1 MPLRMTGM
9 TSGLDTDSIV
19 SALMEAQTT
28 KKTKVENKKTKLEW
42 TQNIW
47 TGLNKKL
54 YSFYTDSAGKM
65 RFQSSYQT
73 KKAASSDASI
83 LTATAQSSASSGSYT
98 VKVNQLAAAQYV
110 TSAKISAKSTDSSGK
125 VTESKVTS
133 DTKLSA
139 LGFDTEGTT
148 TIEITAGENTV
159 NLNVDETTT
168 VRDFVNALKDAGLN
182 ASFDEKQGRFFI
194 SAKESGADGKF
205 TITSKTMTAEQVAA
219 QNKLMDSVD
228 YSNLSSDDQDTVKK
242 ILSDLKNAQD
252 TSAEADAEKS
262 LQEISDRTAKEKAT
276 GYYKNQLT
284 DEMLAEYTYA
294 EDVTDENGDVVHKA
308 GDIDYSK
315 VRDKLEAE
323 GLDDD
328 IYTESDRLIVLKQ
341 KIIEPAVTEQ
351 LASDDYTAKISGAV
365 ENGLDDAGIEKQSDR
380 YSTINLAVNGYAQA
394 MQDGTEQSKESAL
407 KLLGMDDIDGSA
419 VQESADGNGMVV
431 IAAAD
436 SIVQV
441 NGATL
446 TSSNT
451 TLDVNGLSLNLVSAS
466 DKEVKIT
473 VSNDTTAVYDAIKDF
488 VEQYNSAL
496 SEMNKYYYAE
506 SARGYDPLTDDQ
518 KEAMSD
524 EEVEKWETKIK
535 DSLLRRDST
544 LSGILE
550 TFRTSLTGI
559 TVKASDGKT
568 YSLANLGITTGKDY
582 KEYGLLHIKGD
593 EDDADYADSENT
605 LQSMINS
612 DPDIVMEVMSGIV
625 SNLYNNI
632 NKKISTTTTMKSA
645 LSFYNDKEMTKQM
658 TQYKKDIKEWETK
671 LSDMEDRYYKQFSA
685 METALSKLQSQQN
698 SLSSYLGSN

>member
-110 TSAKISAKSTDSSGK
+110 TSAKVSAKSTDASGK

-139 LGFDTEGTT
+139 LGFDTEGDT
-148 TIEITAGENTV
+148 TIEITAGEKTI

-205 TITSKTMTAEQVAA
+205 TITSKTMTGEQVAA

-228 YSNLSSDDQDTVKK
+228 YSNLSSGDQDTVKK

-252 TSAEADAEKS
+252 TSAVADAEKS
-262 LQEISDRTAKEKAT
+262 LQDISDRTAKEKAT
-276 GYYKNQLT
+276 EYYNNKLT
-284 DEMLAEYTYA
+284 DDMLSKYKYE
-294 EDVTDENGDVVHKA
+294 TDGTDGTGDAHKA

-315 VRDKLEAE
+315 VKQVLQNA
-323 GLDDD
+323 GLDKGV
-328 IYTESDRLIVLKQ
+328 YTDSDRLIVLKQ
-341 KIIEPAVTEQ
+341 KIIEPAVTVE
-351 LASDDYTAKISGAV
+351 LASKEYTDKIDNAVTSGL
-365 ENGLDDAGIEKQSDR
+365 EDAGIEKQSER
-380 YSTINLAVNGYAQA
+380 YSTISLAVNGYAQA
-394 MQDGTEQSKESAL
+394 MKDGTEQSKESAL

-419 VQESADGNGMVV
+419 VKESADGTGMVV
-431 IAAAD
+431 IEAAD

-466 DKEVKIT
+466 DREVKVT
-473 VSNDTTAVYDAIKDF
+473 VSNDSTAVYDAIKDF

-496 SEMNKYYYAE
+496 SEMNKYYYAD

-593 EDDADYADSENT
+593 EDDTDYADSENT

-612 DPDIVMEVMSGIV
+612 DPDIVMEVMSGIA

-658 TQYKKDIKEWETK
+658 TQYKKDIKSWETK

-698 SLSSYLGSN
+698 SLASYLGSN

>member
-110 TSAKISAKSTDSSGK
+110 TSAKVSAKSTDASGK

-139 LGFDTEGTT
+139 LGFDTEGDT
-148 TIEITAGENTV
+148 TIEITAGEKTI

-205 TITSKTMTAEQVAA
+205 TITSKTMTGEQVAA

-228 YSNLSSDDQDTVKK
+228 YSNLSSGDQDTVKK

-252 TSAEADAEKS
+252 TSAAADAEKS
-262 LQEISDRTAKEKAT
+262 LQDISDRTAKEKAT
-276 GYYKNQLT
+276 EYYNNKLT
-284 DEMLAEYTYA
+284 DDILSQYKYE
-294 EDVTDENGDVVHKA
+294 TDGTDGTGDAHKA

-315 VRDKLEAE
+315 VKQALQNAD
-323 GLDDD
+323 LDNNV
-328 IYTESDRLIVLKQ
+328 YTDSDRLIVLKQ
-341 KIIEPAVTEQ
+341 KIIEPAVTEK
-351 LASDDYTAKISGAV
+351 LASEEYTGKIDNAVTSGL
-365 ENGLDDAGIEKQSDR
+365 EDAGIEKQSER
-380 YSTINLAVNGYAQA
+380 YSTIRLAVNGYAQA
-394 MQDGTEQSKESAL
+394 MKDGTEQSKESAL

-419 VQESADGNGMVV
+419 VKESADGTGMVV
-431 IAAAD
+431 IEAAD

-466 DKEVKIT
+466 DREVKVT
-473 VSNDTTAVYDAIKDF
+473 VSNDSTAVYDAIKDF

-496 SEMNKYYYAE
+496 SEMNKYYYAD

-568 YSLANLGITTGKDY
+568 YSLANLGITTSKDY

-593 EDDADYADSENT
+593 EDDTDYADSENT

-625 SNLYNNI
+625 SNLYDSI

-658 TQYKKDIKEWETK
+658 TQYKKDIKSWETK

-698 SLSSYLGSN
+698 SLASYLGSN

>member
-110 TSAKISAKSTDSSGK
+110 TSAKVSAKSTDASGK

-139 LGFDTEGTT
+139 LGFDTEGDT
-148 TIEITAGENTV
+148 TIEITAGEKTI

-205 TITSKTMTAEQVAA
+205 TITSKTMTGEQVAA

-228 YSNLSSDDQDTVKK
+228 YSNLSSGDQDTVKK

-252 TSAEADAEKS
+252 TSAAADAEKS
-262 LQEISDRTAKEKAT
+262 LQGISDRTAKEKAT
-276 GYYKNQLT
+276 EYYKNKLT
-284 DEMLAEYTYA
+284 DDMLSQYKYE
-294 EDVTDENGDVVHKA
+294 TDGTDGNGDAHKA

-315 VRDKLEAE
+315 VKQALQEA
-323 GLDDD
+323 GLDNNV
-328 IYTESDRLIVLKQ
+328 YTESDRLIVLKQ
-341 KIIEPAVTEQ
+341 KIIEPAVTEK
-351 LASDDYTAKISGAV
+351 LASEEYTGKIDNAVTSGL
-365 ENGLDDAGIEKQSDR
+365 GDAGIEKQSER
-380 YSTINLAVNGYAQA
+380 YATISLAVNGYAQA
-394 MQDGTEQSKESAL
+394 MKDGTEQSKESAL

-419 VQESADGNGMVV
+419 VKESADGTGMVV
-431 IAAAD
+431 IEAAD

-466 DKEVKIT
+466 DREVKVT
-473 VSNDTTAVYDAIKDF
+473 VSNDSTAVYDAIKDF

-496 SEMNKYYYAE
+496 SEMNKYYYAD

-582 KEYGLLHIKGD
+582 KEYGMLHIKGD
-593 EDDADYADSENT
+593 EDDTDYADSENT

-612 DPDIVMEVMSGIV
+612 DPDIVMEVMSGIA

-658 TQYKKDIKEWETK
+658 TQYKKDIKSWETK

-698 SLSSYLGSN
+698 SLASYLGSN

>member
-110 TSAKISAKSTDSSGK
+110 TSAKVSAKSTDASGK

-139 LGFDTEGTT
+139 LGFDTEGDT
-148 TIEITAGENTV
+148 TIEITAGEKTI

-205 TITSKTMTAEQVAA
+205 TITSKTMTGEQVAA

-228 YSNLSSDDQDTVKK
+228 YSNLSSGDQDTVKK

-252 TSAEADAEKS
+252 TSAAVDAEKS
-262 LQEISDRTAKEKAT
+262 LQDISDRTAKEKAT
-276 GYYKNQLT
+276 EYYNNKLT
-284 DEMLAEYTYA
+284 DDMLSQYKYE
-294 EDVTDENGDVVHKA
+294 TDGTDGTGDAHKA

-315 VRDKLEAE
+315 VKQALQKA
-323 GLDDD
+323 GLDKDV
-328 IYTESDRLIVLKQ
+328 YTDSDRLIVLKQ
-341 KIIEPAVTEQ
+341 KIIEPAVTEK
-351 LASDDYTAKISGAV
+351 LAEYTGKIDNAVTSGL
-365 ENGLDDAGIEKQSDR
+365 EDAGIEKQSER
-380 YSTINLAVNGYAQA
+380 YSTISLAVNGYAQA
-394 MQDGTEQSKESAL
+394 MKDGTEQSKESAL
-407 KLLGMDDIDGSA
+407 KFLGMDDIDGSA
-419 VQESADGNGMVV
+419 VKESADGTGMVV
-431 IAAAD
+431 IEAAD

-466 DKEVKIT
+466 DREVKVT
-473 VSNDTTAVYDAIKDF
+473 VSNDSTAVYDAIKDF

-496 SEMNKYYYAE
+496 SEMNKYYYAD

-568 YSLANLGITTGKDY
+568 YSLANLGITTSKDY

-593 EDDADYADSENT
+593 EDDTDYADSENT

-625 SNLYNNI
+625 SNLYDSI

-658 TQYKKDIKEWETK
+658 TQYKKDIKSWETK

-698 SLSSYLGSN
+698 SLASYLGSN

>member
-110 TSAKISAKSTDSSGK
+110 TSAKVSAKSTDASGK

-139 LGFDTEGTT
+139 LGFDTEGDT
-148 TIEITAGENTV
+148 TIEITAGEKTI

-205 TITSKTMTAEQVAA
+205 TITSKTMTGEQVAA

-228 YSNLSSDDQDTVKK
+228 YSNLSSGDQDTVKK

-252 TSAEADAEKS
+252 TSAAADAEKS
-262 LQEISDRTAKEKAT
+262 LQGISDRTAKEKAT
-276 GYYKNQLT
+276 EYYKNKLT
-284 DEMLAEYTYA
+284 DDMLSQYKYE
-294 EDVTDENGDVVHKA
+294 TDGTDGNGDAHKA

-315 VRDKLEAE
+315 VKQALQEA
-323 GLDDD
+323 GLDNNVD
-328 IYTESDRLIVLKQ
+328 TESDRLIVLKQ
-341 KIIEPAVTEQ
+341 KIIEPAVTEK
-351 LASDDYTAKISGAV
+351 LASEEYTGKIDNAVTSGL
-365 ENGLDDAGIEKQSDR
+365 GDAGIEKQSER
-380 YSTINLAVNGYAQA
+380 YATISLAVNGYAQA
-394 MQDGTEQSKESAL
+394 MKDGTEQSKESAL

-419 VQESADGNGMVV
+419 VKESADGTGMVV
-431 IAAAD
+431 IEAAD

-466 DKEVKIT
+466 DREVKVT
-473 VSNDTTAVYDAIKDF
+473 VSNDSTAVYDAIKDF

-496 SEMNKYYYAE
+496 SEMNKYYYAD

-593 EDDADYADSENT
+593 EDDTDYADSENT

-612 DPDIVMEVMSGIV
+612 DPDIVMEVMSGIA

-658 TQYKKDIKEWETK
+658 TQYKKDIKSWETK

-698 SLSSYLGSN
+698 SLASYLGSN

>member
-110 TSAKISAKSTDSSGK
+110 TSAKVSAKSTDASGK

-139 LGFDTEGTT
+139 LGFDTEGDT
-148 TIEITAGENTV
+148 TIEITAGEKTI

-205 TITSKTMTAEQVAA
+205 TITSKTMTGEQVAA

-228 YSNLSSDDQDTVKK
+228 YSNLSSGDQDTVKK

-252 TSAEADAEKS
+252 TSAAADAEKS
-262 LQEISDRTAKEKAT
+262 LQDISDRTAKEKAT
-276 GYYKNQLT
+276 EYYNNKLT
-284 DEMLAEYTYA
+284 DDILSQYKYE
-294 EDVTDENGDVVHKA
+294 TDGTDGTGDAHKA

-315 VRDKLEAE
+315 VKQALQNAD
-323 GLDDD
+323 LDNNV
-328 IYTESDRLIVLKQ
+328 YTDSDRLIVLKQ
-341 KIIEPAVTEQ
+341 KIIEPAVTEK
-351 LASDDYTAKISGAV
+351 LASEEYTGKIDNAVTSGL
-365 ENGLDDAGIEKQSDR
+365 EDAGIEKQSER
-380 YSTINLAVNGYAQA
+380 YSTIRLAVNGYAQA
-394 MQDGTEQSKESAL
+394 MKDGTEQSKESAL

-419 VQESADGNGMVV
+419 VKESADGTGMVV
-431 IAAAD
+431 IEAAD

-466 DKEVKIT
+466 DREVKVT
-473 VSNDTTAVYDAIKDF
+473 VSNDSTAVYDAIKDF

-496 SEMNKYYYAE
+496 SEMNKYYYAD

-582 KEYGLLHIKGD
+582 KKYGLLHIKGD
-593 EDDADYADSENT
+593 EDDTDYADSENT

-625 SNLYNNI
+625 SNLYDSI

-658 TQYKKDIKEWETK
+658 TQYKKDIKSWETK

-698 SLSSYLGSN
+698 SLASYLGSN

>member
-110 TSAKISAKSTDSSGK
+110 TSAKVSAKSTDASGK

-139 LGFDTEGTT
+139 LGFDTEGDT
-148 TIEITAGENTV
+148 TIEITAGEKTI

-205 TITSKTMTAEQVAA
+205 TITSKTMTGEQVAA

-228 YSNLSSDDQDTVKK
+228 YSNLSSGDQDTVKK

-252 TSAEADAEKS
+252 TSAAADAEKS
-262 LQEISDRTAKEKAT
+262 LQDISDRTAKEKAT
-276 GYYKNQLT
+276 EYYNNKLT
-284 DEMLAEYTYA
+284 DDMLSQYKYE
-294 EDVTDENGDVVHKA
+294 TDGTDGTGDAHKA

-315 VRDKLEAE
+315 VKQALQKA
-323 GLDDD
+323 GLDKDV
-328 IYTESDRLIVLKQ
+328 YTDSDRLIVLKQ
-341 KIIEPAVTEQ
+341 KIIEPAVTEK
-351 LASDDYTAKISGAV
+351 LAEYTGKIDNAVTSGL
-365 ENGLDDAGIEKQSDR
+365 EDAGIEKQSER
-380 YSTINLAVNGYAQA
+380 YSTISLAVNGYAQA
-394 MQDGTEQSKESAL
+394 MKDGTEQSKESAL
-407 KLLGMDDIDGSA
+407 KFLGMDDIDGSA
-419 VQESADGNGMVV
+419 VKESADGTGMVV
-431 IAAAD
+431 IEAAD

-466 DKEVKIT
+466 DREVKVT
-473 VSNDTTAVYDAIKDF
+473 VSNDSTAVYDAIKDF

-496 SEMNKYYYAE
+496 SEMNKYYYAD

-593 EDDADYADSENT
+593 EDDTDYADSENT

-625 SNLYNNI
+625 SNLYDSI

-658 TQYKKDIKEWETK
+658 TQYKKDIKSWETK

-698 SLSSYLGSN
+698 SLASYLGSN

>member
-110 TSAKISAKSTDSSGK
+110 TSAKVSAKSTDASGK

-139 LGFDTEGTT
+139 LGFDTEGDT
-148 TIEITAGENTV
+148 TIEITAGEKTI

-205 TITSKTMTAEQVAA
+205 TITSKTMTGEQVAA

-228 YSNLSSDDQDTVKK
+228 YSNLSSGDQDTVKK

-252 TSAEADAEKS
+252 TSAAADAEKS
-262 LQEISDRTAKEKAT
+262 LQDISDRTAKEKAT
-276 GYYKNQLT
+276 EYYKNKLT
-284 DEMLAEYTYA
+284 DDMLSKYKYE
-294 EDVTDENGDVVHKA
+294 TDGTDGNGDAHKA

-315 VRDKLEAE
+315 VKQALQEA
-323 GLDDD
+323 GLDNNV
-328 IYTESDRLIVLKQ
+328 YTESDRLIVLKQ
-341 KIIEPAVTEQ
+341 KIIEPAVTEK
-351 LASDDYTAKISGAV
+351 LASEEYTGKIDNAVTSGL
-365 ENGLDDAGIEKQSDR
+365 GDAGIEKQSER
-380 YSTINLAVNGYAQA
+380 YATISLAVNGYAQA
-394 MQDGTEQSKESAL
+394 MKDGTEQSKESAL

-419 VQESADGNGMVV
+419 VKESADGTGMVV
-431 IAAAD
+431 IEAAD

-466 DKEVKIT
+466 DREVKVT
-473 VSNDTTAVYDAIKDF
+473 VSNDSTAVYDAIKDF

-496 SEMNKYYYAE
+496 SEMNKYYYAD

-593 EDDADYADSENT
+593 EDDTDYADSENT

-612 DPDIVMEVMSGIV
+612 DPDIVMEVMSGIA

-658 TQYKKDIKEWETK
+658 TQYKKDIKSWETK

-698 SLSSYLGSN
+698 SLASYLGSN

>member
-110 TSAKISAKSTDSSGK
+110 TSAKVSAKSTDASGK

-139 LGFDTEGTT
+139 LGFDTEGDT
-148 TIEITAGENTV
+148 TIEITAGEKTI

-182 ASFDEKQGRFFI
+182 ASCDEKQGRVFI

-205 TITSKTMTAEQVAA
+205 TITSKTMTGEQVAA

-228 YSNLSSDDQDTVKK
+228 YSNLSSGDQDTVKK

-252 TSAEADAEKS
+252 TSAAADAEKS
-262 LQEISDRTAKEKAT
+262 LQDISDRTAKEKAT
-276 GYYKNQLT
+276 EYYKNKLT
-284 DEMLAEYTYA
+284 DDMLSKYKYE
-294 EDVTDENGDVVHKA
+294 TDGTDGNGDAHKA

-315 VRDKLEAE
+315 VKQALQEA
-323 GLDDD
+323 GLDNNV
-328 IYTESDRLIVLKQ
+328 YTESDRLIVLKQ
-341 KIIEPAVTEQ
+341 KIIEPAVTEK
-351 LASDDYTAKISGAV
+351 LASEEYTGKIDNAVTSGL
-365 ENGLDDAGIEKQSDR
+365 GDAGIEKQSER
-380 YSTINLAVNGYAQA
+380 YATISLAVNGYAQA
-394 MQDGTEQSKESAL
+394 MKDGTEQSKESAL

-419 VQESADGNGMVV
+419 VKESADGTGMVV
-431 IAAAD
+431 IEAAD

-466 DKEVKIT
+466 DREVKVT
-473 VSNDTTAVYDAIKDF
+473 VSNDSTAVYDAIKDF

-496 SEMNKYYYAE
+496 SEMNKYYYAD

-593 EDDADYADSENT
+593 EDDTDYADSENT

-612 DPDIVMEVMSGIV
+612 DPDIVMEVMSGIA

-658 TQYKKDIKEWETK
+658 TQYKKDIKSWETK

-698 SLSSYLGSN
+698 SLASYLGSN

>member
-110 TSAKISAKSTDSSGK
+110 TSAKVSAKSTDASGK

-139 LGFDTEGTT
+139 LGFDTEGDT
-148 TIEITAGENTV
+148 TIEITAGEKTI

-205 TITSKTMTAEQVAA
+205 TITSKTMTGEQVAA

-228 YSNLSSDDQDTVKK
+228 YSNLSSGDQDTVKK

-252 TSAEADAEKS
+252 TSAAADAEKS
-262 LQEISDRTAKEKAT
+262 LQGISDRTAKEKAT
-276 GYYKNQLT
+276 EYYKNKLT
-284 DEMLAEYTYA
+284 DDMLSQYKYE
-294 EDVTDENGDVVHKA
+294 TDGTDGNGDAHKA

-315 VRDKLEAE
+315 VKQALQKA
-323 GLDDD
+323 GLDKDV
-328 IYTESDRLIVLKQ
+328 YTDSDRLIVLKQ
-341 KIIEPAVTEQ
+341 KIIEPAVTEK
-351 LASDDYTAKISGAV
+351 LAEYTGKIDNAVTSGL
-365 ENGLDDAGIEKQSDR
+365 EDAGIEKQSER
-380 YSTINLAVNGYAQA
+380 YSTISLAVNGYAQA
-394 MQDGTEQSKESAL
+394 MKDGTEQSKESAL
-407 KLLGMDDIDGSA
+407 KFLGMDDIDGSA
-419 VQESADGNGMVV
+419 VKESADGTGMVV
-431 IAAAD
+431 IEAAD

-466 DKEVKIT
+466 DREVKVT
-473 VSNDTTAVYDAIKDF
+473 VSNDSTAVYDAIKDF

-496 SEMNKYYYAE
+496 SEMNKYYYAD

-593 EDDADYADSENT
+593 EDDTDYADSENT

-625 SNLYNNI
+625 SNLYDSI

-658 TQYKKDIKEWETK
+658 TQYKKDIKSWETK

-698 SLSSYLGSN
+698 SLASYLGSN

>member
-110 TSAKISAKSTDSSGK
+110 TSAKVSAKSTDASGK

-139 LGFDTEGTT
+139 LGFDTEGDT
-148 TIEITAGENTV
+148 TIEITAGEKTI

-205 TITSKTMTAEQVAA
+205 TITSKTMTGEQVAA

-228 YSNLSSDDQDTVKK
+228 YSNLSSGDQDTVKK

-252 TSAEADAEKS
+252 TSAAADAEKS
-262 LQEISDRTAKEKAT
+262 LQDISDRTAKEKAT
-276 GYYKNQLT
+276 EYYNNKLT
-284 DEMLAEYTYA
+284 DDILSRYKYE
-294 EDVTDENGDVVHKA
+294 TDGTDGTGDAHKA

-315 VRDKLEAE
+315 VKQALQNA
-323 GLDDD
+323 GLDNNV
-328 IYTESDRLIVLKQ
+328 YTDSDRLIVLKQ
-341 KIIEPAVTEQ
+341 KIIEPAVTVE
-351 LASDDYTAKISGAV
+351 LASEEYTGKIDNAVTSGL
-365 ENGLDDAGIEKQSDR
+365 EDAGIEKQSER
-380 YSTINLAVNGYAQA
+380 YSTIRLAVNGYAQA
-394 MQDGTEQSKESAL
+394 MKDGTEQSKESAL

-419 VQESADGNGMVV
+419 VKESADGTGMVV
-431 IAAAD
+431 IEAAD

-466 DKEVKIT
+466 DREVKVT
-473 VSNDTTAVYDAIKDF
+473 VSNDSTAVYDAIKDF

-496 SEMNKYYYAE
+496 SEMNKYYYAD

-582 KEYGLLHIKGD
+582 KEYGLLRIKGD
-593 EDDADYADSENT
+593 EDDTDYADSENT

-625 SNLYNNI
+625 SNLYDSI

-658 TQYKKDIKEWETK
+658 TQYKKDIKSWETK

-698 SLSSYLGSN
+698 SLASYLGSN

>member
-65 RFQSSYQT
+65 RFESSFQP

-110 TSAKISAKSTDSSGK
+110 TSAKVSAKSTDASGK

-139 LGFDTEGTT
+139 LGFDTEGDT
-148 TIEITAGENTV
+148 TIEITAGEKTI

-205 TITSKTMTAEQVAA
+205 TITSKTMTGEQVAA

-228 YSNLSSDDQDTVKK
+228 YSNLSSGDQDTVKK

-252 TSAEADAEKS
+252 TSAAADAEKS
-262 LQEISDRTAKEKAT
+262 LQDISDRTAKEKAT
-276 GYYKNQLT
+276 EYYKNKLT
-284 DEMLAEYTYA
+284 DDMLSKYKYE
-294 EDVTDENGDVVHKA
+294 TDGTDGNGDAHKA

-315 VRDKLEAE
+315 VKQALQEA
-323 GLDDD
+323 GLDNNV
-328 IYTESDRLIVLKQ
+328 YTESDRLIVLKQ
-341 KIIEPAVTEQ
+341 KIIEPAVTEK
-351 LASDDYTAKISGAV
+351 LASEEYTGKIDNAVTSGL
-365 ENGLDDAGIEKQSDR
+365 GDAGIEKQSER
-380 YSTINLAVNGYAQA
+380 YATISLAVNGYAQA
-394 MQDGTEQSKESAL
+394 MKDGTEQSKESAL

-419 VQESADGNGMVV
+419 VKESADGTGMVV
-431 IAAAD
+431 IEAAD

-466 DKEVKIT
+466 DREVKVT
-473 VSNDTTAVYDAIKDF
+473 VSNDSTAVYDAIKDF

-496 SEMNKYYYAE
+496 SEMNKYYYAD

-593 EDDADYADSENT
+593 EDDTDYADSENT

-612 DPDIVMEVMSGIV
+612 DPDIVMEVMSGIA

-658 TQYKKDIKEWETK
+658 TQYKKDIKSWETK

-698 SLSSYLGSN
+698 SLASYLGSN

>member
-110 TSAKISAKSTDSSGK
+110 TSAKVSAKSTDASGK

-139 LGFDTEGTT
+139 LGFDTEGDT
-148 TIEITAGENTV
+148 TIEITAGEKTI

-205 TITSKTMTAEQVAA
+205 TITSKTMTGEQVAA

-228 YSNLSSDDQDTVKK
+228 YSNLSSGDQDTVKK

-252 TSAEADAEKS
+252 TSAAADAEKS
-262 LQEISDRTAKEKAT
+262 LQDISDRTAKEKAT
-276 GYYKNQLT
+276 EYYNNKLT
-284 DEMLAEYTYA
+284 DDILSQYKYE
-294 EDVTDENGDVVHKA
+294 TDGTDGTGDAHKA

-315 VRDKLEAE
+315 VKQALQNAD
-323 GLDDD
+323 LDNNV
-328 IYTESDRLIVLKQ
+328 YTDSDRLIVLKQ
-341 KIIEPAVTEQ
+341 KIIEPAVTEK
-351 LASDDYTAKISGAV
+351 LASEEYTGKIDNAVTSGL
-365 ENGLDDAGIEKQSDR
+365 EDAGIEKQSER
-380 YSTINLAVNGYAQA
+380 YSTIRLAVNGYAQA
-394 MQDGTEQSKESAL
+394 MKDGTEQSKESAL

-419 VQESADGNGMVV
+419 VKESADGTGMVV
-431 IAAAD
+431 IEAAD

-466 DKEVKIT
+466 DREVKVT
-473 VSNDTTAVYDAIKDF
+473 VSNDSTAVYDAIKDF

-496 SEMNKYYYAE
+496 SEMNKYYYAD

-593 EDDADYADSENT
+593 EDDTDYADSENT

-625 SNLYNNI
+625 SNLYDSI

-658 TQYKKDIKEWETK
+658 TQYKKDIKSWETK

-698 SLSSYLGSN
+698 SLASYLGSN

>member
-110 TSAKISAKSTDSSGK
+110 TSAKVSAKSTDASGK

-139 LGFDTEGTT
+139 LGFDTEGDT
-148 TIEITAGENTV
+148 TIEITAGEKTI

-205 TITSKTMTAEQVAA
+205 TITSKTMTGEQVAA

-228 YSNLSSDDQDTVKK
+228 YSNLSSGDQDTVKK

-252 TSAEADAEKS
+252 TSAAADAEKS
-262 LQEISDRTAKEKAT
+262 LQGISDRTAKEKAT
-276 GYYKNQLT
+276 EYYKNKLT
-284 DEMLAEYTYA
+284 DDMLSQYKYE
-294 EDVTDENGDVVHKA
+294 TDGTDGNGDAHKA

-315 VRDKLEAE
+315 VKQALQKA
-323 GLDDD
+323 GLDKDV
-328 IYTESDRLIVLKQ
+328 YTDSDRLIVLKQ
-341 KIIEPAVTEQ
+341 KIIEPAVTEK
-351 LASDDYTAKISGAV
+351 LAEYTGKIDNAVTSGL
-365 ENGLDDAGIEKQSDR
+365 EDAGIEKQSER
-380 YSTINLAVNGYAQA
+380 YSTISLAVNGYAQA
-394 MQDGTEQSKESAL
+394 MKDGTEQSKESAL
-407 KLLGMDDIDGSA
+407 KFLGMDDIDGSA
-419 VQESADGNGMVV
+419 VKESADGTGMVV
-431 IAAAD
+431 IEAAD

-466 DKEVKIT
+466 DREVKVT
-473 VSNDTTAVYDAIKDF
+473 VSNDSTAVYDAIKDF

-496 SEMNKYYYAE
+496 SEMNKYYYAD

-593 EDDADYADSENT
+593 EDDTDYADSENT

-612 DPDIVMEVMSGIV
+612 DPDIVMEVMSGIA

-658 TQYKKDIKEWETK
+658 TQYKKDIKSWETK

-698 SLSSYLGSN
+698 SLASYLGSN

>member
-110 TSAKISAKSTDSSGK
+110 TSAKVSAKSTDASGK

-139 LGFDTEGTT
+139 LGFDTEGDT
-148 TIEITAGENTV
+148 TIEITAGEKTI

-205 TITSKTMTAEQVAA
+205 TITSKTMTGEQVAA

-228 YSNLSSDDQDTVKK
+228 YSNLSSGDQDTVKK

-252 TSAEADAEKS
+252 TSAVADAEKS
-262 LQEISDRTAKEKAT
+262 LQDISDRTAKEKAT
-276 GYYKNQLT
+276 EYYNNKLT
-284 DEMLAEYTYA
+284 DDMLSWYKYE
-294 EDVTDENGDVVHKA
+294 TDGTDGTGDAHKA

-315 VRDKLEAE
+315 VKQALQNT
-323 GLDDD
+323 GLDNND
-328 IYTESDRLIVLKQ
+328 YTDSDRLIVLKQ
-341 KIIEPAVTEQ
+341 KIIEPAVTEE
-351 LASDDYTAKISGAV
+351 LASGEYTGKIDNAVTSGL
-365 ENGLDDAGIEKQSDR
+365 EDAGIEKLSER
-380 YSTINLAVNGYAQA
+380 YSTISLAVNGYAQA
-394 MQDGTEQSKESAL
+394 MKDGTEQSKESAL

-419 VQESADGNGMVV
+419 VKESADGTGMVV
-431 IAAAD
+431 IEAAD

-466 DKEVKIT
+466 DREVKVT
-473 VSNDTTAVYDAIKDF
+473 VSNDSTAVYDAIKDF

-496 SEMNKYYYAE
+496 SEMNKYYYAD

-582 KEYGLLHIKGD
+582 KKYGLLHIKGD
-593 EDDADYADSENT
+593 EDDNDYADSENT

-625 SNLYNNI
+625 SNLYDSI

-658 TQYKKDIKEWETK
+658 TQYKKDIKSWETK

-698 SLSSYLGSN
+698 SLASYLGSN

>member
-110 TSAKISAKSTDSSGK
+110 TSAKVSAKSTDASGK

-139 LGFDTEGTT
+139 LGFDTEGDT
-148 TIEITAGENTV
+148 TIEITAGEKTI

-168 VRDFVNALKDAGLN
+168 VRDFVNARKDAGLN

-205 TITSKTMTAEQVAA
+205 TITSKTMTGEQVAA

-228 YSNLSSDDQDTVKK
+228 YSNLSSGDQDTVKK

-252 TSAEADAEKS
+252 TSAAADAEKS
-262 LQEISDRTAKEKAT
+262 LQDISDRTAKEKAT
-276 GYYKNQLT
+276 EYYKNKLT
-284 DEMLAEYTYA
+284 DDMLSKYKYE
-294 EDVTDENGDVVHKA
+294 TDGTDGNGDAHKA

-315 VRDKLEAE
+315 VKQALQEA
-323 GLDDD
+323 GLDNNV
-328 IYTESDRLIVLKQ
+328 YTESDRLIVLKQ
-341 KIIEPAVTEQ
+341 KIIEPAVTEK
-351 LASDDYTAKISGAV
+351 LASEEYTGKIDNAVTSGL
-365 ENGLDDAGIEKQSDR
+365 GDAGIEKQSER
-380 YSTINLAVNGYAQA
+380 YATISLAVNGYAQA
-394 MQDGTEQSKESAL
+394 MKDGTEQSKESAL

-419 VQESADGNGMVV
+419 VKESADGTGMVV
-431 IAAAD
+431 IEAAD

-466 DKEVKIT
+466 DREVKVT
-473 VSNDTTAVYDAIKDF
+473 VSNDSTAVYDAIKDF

-496 SEMNKYYYAE
+496 SEMNKYYYAD

-593 EDDADYADSENT
+593 EDDTDYADSENT

-612 DPDIVMEVMSGIV
+612 DPDIVMEVMSGIA

-658 TQYKKDIKEWETK
+658 TQYKKDIKSWETK

-698 SLSSYLGSN
+698 SLASYLGSN

>member
-110 TSAKISAKSTDSSGK
+110 TSAKVSAKSTDASGK

-139 LGFDTEGTT
+139 LGFDTEGDT
-148 TIEITAGENTV
+148 TIEITAGEKTI

-205 TITSKTMTAEQVAA
+205 TITSKTMTGEQVAA

-228 YSNLSSDDQDTVKK
+228 YSNLSSGDQDTVKK

-252 TSAEADAEKS
+252 TSAAADAEKS
-262 LQEISDRTAKEKAT
+262 LQDISDRTAKEKAT
-276 GYYKNQLT
+276 EYYKNKLT
-284 DEMLAEYTYA
+284 DDMLSKYKYE
-294 EDVTDENGDVVHKA
+294 TDGTDGNGDAHKA

-315 VRDKLEAE
+315 VKQALQEA
-323 GLDDD
+323 GLDNNV
-328 IYTESDRLIVLKQ
+328 YTESDRLIVLKQ
-341 KIIEPAVTEQ
+341 KIIEPAVTEK
-351 LASDDYTAKISGAV
+351 LASEEYTGKIDNAVTSGL
-365 ENGLDDAGIEKQSDR
+365 GDAGIEKQSER
-380 YSTINLAVNGYAQA
+380 YATISLAVNGYAQA
-394 MQDGTEQSKESAL
+394 MKDGTEQSKESAL

-419 VQESADGNGMVV
+419 VKESADGTGMVV
-431 IAAAD
+431 IEAAD

-466 DKEVKIT
+466 DREVKVT
-473 VSNDTTAVYDAIKDF
+473 VSNDSTAVYDAIKDF

-496 SEMNKYYYAE
+496 SEMNKYYYAD

-593 EDDADYADSENT
+593 EDDTDYADSENT

-612 DPDIVMEVMSGIV
+612 DPDIVMEVMSGIA

-658 TQYKKDIKEWETK
+658 TQYKKDIKSWETK

-698 SLSSYLGSN
+698 LLASYLGSN

>member
-110 TSAKISAKSTDSSGK
+110 TSAKVSAKSTDASGK

-139 LGFDTEGTT
+139 LGFDTEGDT
-148 TIEITAGENTV
+148 TIEITAGEKTI

-205 TITSKTMTAEQVAA
+205 TITSKTMTGEQVAA

-228 YSNLSSDDQDTVKK
+228 YSNLSSGDQDTVKK

-252 TSAEADAEKS
+252 TSAAADAEKS
-262 LQEISDRTAKEKAT
+262 LQDISDRTAKEKAT
-276 GYYKNQLT
+276 EYYNNKLT
-284 DEMLAEYTYA
+284 DDILSQYKYE
-294 EDVTDENGDVVHKA
+294 TDGTDGTGDAHKA

-315 VRDKLEAE
+315 VKQALQNA
-323 GLDDD
+323 GLDKNV
-328 IYTESDRLIVLKQ
+328 YTDSDRLIVLKQ
-341 KIIEPAVTEQ
+341 KIIEPAVTEK
-351 LASDDYTAKISGAV
+351 LASEEYTGKIDNAVTSGL
-365 ENGLDDAGIEKQSDR
+365 EDAGIEKQSER
-380 YSTINLAVNGYAQA
+380 YSTIRLAVNGYAQA
-394 MQDGTEQSKESAL
+394 MKDGTEQSKESAL

-419 VQESADGNGMVV
+419 VKESADGTGMVV
-431 IAAAD
+431 IEAAD

-466 DKEVKIT
+466 DKEVKVT
-473 VSNDTTAVYDAIKDF
+473 VSNDSTAVYDAIKDF

-496 SEMNKYYYAE
+496 SEMNKYYYAD
-506 SARGYDPLTDDQ
+506 SSRGYDPLTDDQ

-593 EDDADYADSENT
+593 EDDTDYADSENT

-612 DPDIVMEVMSGIV
+612 DPDIVMEVMSGIA

-658 TQYKKDIKEWETK
+658 TQYKKDIKSWETK

-698 SLSSYLGSN
+698 SLASYLGSN

>member
-110 TSAKISAKSTDSSGK
+110 TSAKVSAKSTDASGK

-139 LGFDTEGTT
+139 LGFDTEGDT
-148 TIEITAGENTV
+148 TIEITAGEKTI

-205 TITSKTMTAEQVAA
+205 TITSKTMTGEQVAA

-228 YSNLSSDDQDTVKK
+228 YSNLSSGDQDTVKK

-252 TSAEADAEKS
+252 TSAAADAEKS
-262 LQEISDRTAKEKAT
+262 LQDISDRTAKEKAT
-276 GYYKNQLT
+276 EYYNNKLT
-284 DEMLAEYTYA
+284 DDILSQYKYE
-294 EDVTDENGDVVHKA
+294 TDGTDGTGDAHKA

-315 VRDKLEAE
+315 VKQALQNAD
-323 GLDDD
+323 LDNNV
-328 IYTESDRLIVLKQ
+328 YTDSDRLIVLKQ
-341 KIIEPAVTEQ
+341 KIIEPAVTEK
-351 LASDDYTAKISGAV
+351 LASEEYTGKIDNAVTSGL
-365 ENGLDDAGIEKQSDR
+365 EDAGIEKQSER
-380 YSTINLAVNGYAQA
+380 YSTIRLAVNGYAQA
-394 MQDGTEQSKESAL
+394 MKDGTEQSKESAL

-419 VQESADGNGMVV
+419 VKESADGTGMVV
-431 IAAAD
+431 IEAAD

-466 DKEVKIT
+466 DREVKVT
-473 VSNDTTAVYDAIKDF
+473 VSNDSTAVYDAIKDF

-496 SEMNKYYYAE
+496 SEMNKYYYAD
-506 SARGYDPLTDDQ
+506 SARGYDPLNDDQ

-593 EDDADYADSENT
+593 EDDTDYADSENT

-625 SNLYNNI
+625 SNLYDSI

-658 TQYKKDIKEWETK
+658 TQYKKDIKSWETK

-698 SLSSYLGSN
+698 SLASYLGSN

>member
-110 TSAKISAKSTDSSGK
+110 TSAKVSAKSTDASGK
-125 VTESKVTS
+125 VTESRVTS

-139 LGFDTEGTT
+139 LGFDTEGDT
-148 TIEITAGENTV
+148 TIEITAGEKTI

-205 TITSKTMTAEQVAA
+205 TITSKTMTGEQVAA

-228 YSNLSSDDQDTVKK
+228 YSNLSSGDQDTVKK

-252 TSAEADAEKS
+252 TSAVADAEKS
-262 LQEISDRTAKEKAT
+262 LQDISDRTAKEKAT
-276 GYYKNQLT
+276 EYYNNKLT
-284 DEMLAEYTYA
+284 DDMLSQYKYE
-294 EDVTDENGDVVHKA
+294 TDGTDGTGAAHKA

-315 VRDKLEAE
+315 VKQALHDADLDK
-323 GLDDD
+323 DV
-328 IYTESDRLIVLKQ
+328 YTDSDRLIVLKQ
-341 KIIEPAVTEQ
+341 KIIEPAVTKK
-351 LASDDYTAKISGAV
+351 LASGEYTGKIDNAVTSGL
-365 ENGLDDAGIEKQSDR
+365 EDAGIEKQSER
-380 YSTINLAVNGYAQA
+380 YSTISLAVNGYAQA
-394 MQDGTEQSKESAL
+394 MKDGTEQSKESAL

-419 VQESADGNGMVV
+419 VKESADGTGMVV
-431 IAAAD
+431 IEAAD

-466 DKEVKIT
+466 DREVKVT
-473 VSNDTTAVYDAIKDF
+473 VSNDSTAVYDAIKDF

-496 SEMNKYYYAE
+496 SEMNKYYYAD

-593 EDDADYADSENT
+593 EDDTDYADSENT

-612 DPDIVMEVMSGIV
+612 DPDIVMEVMSGIA

-658 TQYKKDIKEWETK
+658 TQYKKDIKSWETK

-698 SLSSYLGSN
+698 SLASYLGSN

>member
-1 MPLRMTGM
+1 
-9 TSGLDTDSIV
+9 
-19 SALMEAQTT
+19 
-28 KKTKVENKKTKLEW
+28 
-42 TQNIW
+42 
-47 TGLNKKL
+47 
-54 YSFYTDSAGKM
+54 M

-110 TSAKISAKSTDSSGK
+110 TSAKVSAKSTDASGK

-139 LGFDTEGTT
+139 LGFDTEGDT
-148 TIEITAGENTV
+148 TIEITAGEKTI

-205 TITSKTMTAEQVAA
+205 TITSKTMTGEQVAA

-228 YSNLSSDDQDTVKK
+228 YSNLSSGDQDTVKK

-252 TSAEADAEKS
+252 TSAAADAEKS
-262 LQEISDRTAKEKAT
+262 LQDISDRTAKEKAT
-276 GYYKNQLT
+276 EYYNNKLT
-284 DEMLAEYTYA
+284 DDMLSQYKYE
-294 EDVTDENGDVVHKA
+294 TDGTDGTGDAHKA

-315 VRDKLEAE
+315 VKQALQKA
-323 GLDDD
+323 GLDKDV
-328 IYTESDRLIVLKQ
+328 YTDSDRLIVLKQ
-341 KIIEPAVTEQ
+341 KIIEPAVTEK
-351 LASDDYTAKISGAV
+351 LAEYTGKIDNAVTSGL
-365 ENGLDDAGIEKQSDR
+365 EDAGIEKQSER
-380 YSTINLAVNGYAQA
+380 YSTISLAVNGYAQA
-394 MQDGTEQSKESAL
+394 MKDGTEQSKESAL
-407 KLLGMDDIDGSA
+407 KFLGMDDIDGSA
-419 VQESADGNGMVV
+419 VKESADGTGMVV
-431 IAAAD
+431 IEAAD

-466 DKEVKIT
+466 DREVKVT
-473 VSNDTTAVYDAIKDF
+473 VSNDSTAVYDAIKDF

-496 SEMNKYYYAE
+496 SEMNKYYYAD

-593 EDDADYADSENT
+593 EDDTDYADSENT

-612 DPDIVMEVMSGIV
+612 DPDIVMEVMSGIA

-658 TQYKKDIKEWETK
+658 TQYKKDIKSWETK

-698 SLSSYLGSN
+698 SLASYLGSN

>member
-110 TSAKISAKSTDSSGK
+110 TSAKVSAKSTDASGK

-139 LGFDTEGTT
+139 LGFDTEGDT
-148 TIEITAGENTV
+148 TIEITAGEKTI

-205 TITSKTMTAEQVAA
+205 TITSKTMTGEQVAA

-228 YSNLSSDDQDTVKK
+228 YSNLSSGDQDTVKK

-252 TSAEADAEKS
+252 TSAAADAEKS
-262 LQEISDRTAKEKAT
+262 LQDISDRTAKEKAT
-276 GYYKNQLT
+276 EYYNNKLT
-284 DEMLAEYTYA
+284 DDILSRYKYE
-294 EDVTDENGDVVHKA
+294 TDGTDGTGDAHKA

-315 VRDKLEAE
+315 VKQALQNA
-323 GLDDD
+323 GLDNNV
-328 IYTESDRLIVLKQ
+328 YTDSDRLIVLKQ
-341 KIIEPAVTEQ
+341 KIIEPAVTVE
-351 LASDDYTAKISGAV
+351 LASEEYTGKIDNAVTSGL
-365 ENGLDDAGIEKQSDR
+365 EDAGIEKQSER
-380 YSTINLAVNGYAQA
+380 YSTIRLAVNGYAQA
-394 MQDGTEQSKESAL
+394 MKDGTEQSKESAL

-419 VQESADGNGMVV
+419 VKESADGTGMVV
-431 IAAAD
+431 IEAAD

-466 DKEVKIT
+466 DREVKVT
-473 VSNDTTAVYDAIKDF
+473 VSNDSTAVYDAIKDF

-496 SEMNKYYYAE
+496 SEMNKYYYAD

-593 EDDADYADSENT
+593 EDDTDYADSENT

-625 SNLYNNI
+625 SNLYDSI

-658 TQYKKDIKEWETK
+658 TQYKKDIKSWETK

-685 METALSKLQSQQN
+685 METVLSKLQSQQN
-698 SLSSYLGSN
+698 SLASYLGSN

>member
-110 TSAKISAKSTDSSGK
+110 TSAKVSAKSTDASGK

-139 LGFDTEGTT
+139 LGFDTEGDT
-148 TIEITAGENTV
+148 TIEITAGEKTI

-205 TITSKTMTAEQVAA
+205 TITSKTMTGEQVAA

-228 YSNLSSDDQDTVKK
+228 YSNLSSGDQDTVKK

-252 TSAEADAEKS
+252 TSAAADAEKS
-262 LQEISDRTAKEKAT
+262 LQGISDRTAKEKAT
-276 GYYKNQLT
+276 EYYKNKLT
-284 DEMLAEYTYA
+284 DDMLSQYKYE
-294 EDVTDENGDVVHKA
+294 TDGTDDTGDVHKA

-315 VRDKLEAE
+315 VKQALQNA
-323 GLDDD
+323 GLDKDV
-328 IYTESDRLIVLKQ
+328 YTESDRLIVLKQ
-341 KIIEPAVTEQ
+341 KIIEPAVTEE
-351 LASDDYTAKISGAV
+351 LASEKYTGKIDNAVTSGL
-365 ENGLDDAGIEKQSDR
+365 EDAGIESQTDR
-380 YSTINLAVNGYAQA
+380 YSKITVAVTDYAQA
-394 MQDGTEQSKESAL
+394 MKDGTEQSKESAL

-419 VQESADGNGMVV
+419 VKESADGTGMVV
-431 IAAAD
+431 IEAAD

-466 DKEVKIT
+466 DREVKVT
-473 VSNDTTAVYDAIKDF
+473 VSNDSTAVYDAIKDF

-496 SEMNKYYYAE
+496 SEMNKYYYAD

-593 EDDADYADSENT
+593 EDDTDYADSENT

-612 DPDIVMEVMSGIV
+612 DPDIVMEVMSGIA

-658 TQYKKDIKEWETK
+658 TQYKKDIKSWETK

-698 SLSSYLGSN
+698 SLASYLGSN

>member
-110 TSAKISAKSTDSSGK
+110 TSAKVSAKSTDASGK

-139 LGFDTEGTT
+139 LGFDTEGDT
-148 TIEITAGENTV
+148 TIEITAGEKTINM
-159 NLNVDETTT
+159 NVDETTT

-205 TITSKTMTAEQVAA
+205 TITSKTMTGEQVAA

-228 YSNLSSDDQDTVKK
+228 YSNLSSGDQDTVKK

-252 TSAEADAEKS
+252 TSAAADAEKS
-262 LQEISDRTAKEKAT
+262 LQDISDRTAKEKAT
-276 GYYKNQLT
+276 EYYKNKLT
-284 DEMLAEYTYA
+284 DDMLSKYKYE
-294 EDVTDENGDVVHKA
+294 TDGTDGNGDAHKA

-315 VRDKLEAE
+315 VKQALQEA
-323 GLDDD
+323 GLDNNV
-328 IYTESDRLIVLKQ
+328 YTESDRLIVLKQ
-341 KIIEPAVTEQ
+341 KIIEPAVTEK
-351 LASDDYTAKISGAV
+351 LASEEYTGKIDNAVTSGL
-365 ENGLDDAGIEKQSDR
+365 GDAGIEKQSER
-380 YSTINLAVNGYAQA
+380 YATISLAVNGYAQA
-394 MQDGTEQSKESAL
+394 MKDGTEQSKESAL

-419 VQESADGNGMVV
+419 VKESADGTGMVV
-431 IAAAD
+431 IEAAD

-466 DKEVKIT
+466 DREVKVT
-473 VSNDTTAVYDAIKDF
+473 VSNDSTAVYDAIKDF

-496 SEMNKYYYAE
+496 SEMNKYYYAD

-593 EDDADYADSENT
+593 EDDTDYADSENT

-612 DPDIVMEVMSGIV
+612 DPDIVMEVMSGIA

-658 TQYKKDIKEWETK
+658 TQYKKDIKSWETK

-698 SLSSYLGSN
+698 SLASYLGSN

>member
-110 TSAKISAKSTDSSGK
+110 TSAKVSAKSTDASGK

-139 LGFDTEGTT
+139 LGFDTEGDT
-148 TIEITAGENTV
+148 TIEITAGEKTI

-205 TITSKTMTAEQVAA
+205 TITSKTMTGEQVAA

-228 YSNLSSDDQDTVKK
+228 YSNLSSGDQDTVKK

-252 TSAEADAEKS
+252 TSAAADAEKS
-262 LQEISDRTAKEKAT
+262 LQDISDRTAKEKAT
-276 GYYKNQLT
+276 EYYKNKLT
-284 DEMLAEYTYA
+284 DDMLSKYKYE
-294 EDVTDENGDVVHKA
+294 TDGTDGNGDAHKA

-315 VRDKLEAE
+315 VKQALQEA

-328 IYTESDRLIVLKQ
+328 VYTDSDRLIVLKQ
-341 KIIEPAVTEQ
+341 KIIEPAVTEK
-351 LASDDYTAKISGAV
+351 LASEEYTGKIDNAVTSGL
-365 ENGLDDAGIEKQSDR
+365 GDAGIEKQSER
-380 YSTINLAVNGYAQA
+380 YATISLAVNGYAQA
-394 MQDGTEQSKESAL
+394 MKDGTEQSKESAL

-419 VQESADGNGMVV
+419 VKESADGTGMVV
-431 IAAAD
+431 IEAAD

-466 DKEVKIT
+466 DREVKVT
-473 VSNDTTAVYDAIKDF
+473 VSNDSTAVYDAIKDF

-496 SEMNKYYYAE
+496 SEMNKYYYAD

-593 EDDADYADSENT
+593 EDDTDYADSENT

-612 DPDIVMEVMSGIV
+612 DPDIVMEVMSGIA

-658 TQYKKDIKEWETK
+658 TQYKKDIKSWETK

-698 SLSSYLGSN
+698 SLASYLGSN

>member
-110 TSAKISAKSTDSSGK
+110 TSAKVSAKSTDASGK

-139 LGFDTEGTT
+139 LGFDTEGDT
-148 TIEITAGENTV
+148 TIEITAGEKTI

-205 TITSKTMTAEQVAA
+205 TITSKTMTGEQVAA

-228 YSNLSSDDQDTVKK
+228 YSNLSSGDQDTVKK

-252 TSAEADAEKS
+252 TSAAADAEKS
-262 LQEISDRTAKEKAT
+262 LQDISDRTAKEKAT
-276 GYYKNQLT
+276 EYYNNKLT
-284 DEMLAEYTYA
+284 DDILSRYKYE
-294 EDVTDENGDVVHKA
+294 TDGTDGTGDAHKA

-315 VRDKLEAE
+315 VKQALQNA
-323 GLDDD
+323 GLDNNV
-328 IYTESDRLIVLKQ
+328 YTDSDRLIVLKQ
-341 KIIEPAVTEQ
+341 KIIEPAVTVE
-351 LASDDYTAKISGAV
+351 LASEEYTGKIDNAVTSGL
-365 ENGLDDAGIEKQSDR
+365 EDAGIEKQSER
-380 YSTINLAVNGYAQA
+380 YSTIRLAVNGYAQA
-394 MQDGTEQSKESAL
+394 MKDGTEQSKESAL

-419 VQESADGNGMVV
+419 VKESADGTGMVV
-431 IAAAD
+431 IEAAD

-466 DKEVKIT
+466 DREVKVT
-473 VSNDTTAVYDAIKDF
+473 VSNDSTAVYDAIKDF

-496 SEMNKYYYAE
+496 SEMNKYYYAD

-593 EDDADYADSENT
+593 EDDTDYADPENT

-625 SNLYNNI
+625 SNLYDSI

-658 TQYKKDIKEWETK
+658 TQYKKDIKSWETK

-698 SLSSYLGSN
+698 SLASYLGSN

>member
-110 TSAKISAKSTDSSGK
+110 TSAKVSAKSTDASGK

-139 LGFDTEGTT
+139 LGFDTEGNT
-148 TIEITAGENTV
+148 TIEITAGEKTI

-228 YSNLSSDDQDTVKK
+228 YSNLSSGDQDTVKK

-252 TSAEADAEKS
+252 TSAVADAEKS
-262 LQEISDRTAKEKAT
+262 LQDISDRTAKEKAT
-276 GYYKNQLT
+276 EYYNNKLT
-284 DEMLAEYTYA
+284 DDMLSKYKYE
-294 EDVTDENGDVVHKA
+294 TDGTDGTGDAHKA

-315 VRDKLEAE
+315 VKQVLQNA
-323 GLDDD
+323 GLDKGV
-328 IYTESDRLIVLKQ
+328 YTDSDRLIVLKQ
-341 KIIEPAVTEQ
+341 KIIEPAVTEK
-351 LASDDYTAKISGAV
+351 LASEEYTGKIDNAVTSGL
-365 ENGLDDAGIEKQSDR
+365 GDAGIEKQSER
-380 YSTINLAVNGYAQA
+380 YATISLAVNGYAQA
-394 MQDGTEQSKESAL
+394 MKDGTEQSKESAL

-419 VQESADGNGMVV
+419 VKESADGTGMVV
-431 IAAAD
+431 IEAAD

-466 DKEVKIT
+466 DREVKVT
-473 VSNDTTAVYDAIKDF
+473 VSNDSTAVYDAIKDF

-496 SEMNKYYYAE
+496 SEMNKYYYAD

-593 EDDADYADSENT
+593 EDDTDYADSENT

-612 DPDIVMEVMSGIV
+612 DPDIVMEVMSGIA

-658 TQYKKDIKEWETK
+658 TQYKKDIKSWETK

-698 SLSSYLGSN
+698 SLASYLGSN

>member
-110 TSAKISAKSTDSSGK
+110 TSAKVSAKSTDASGK

-139 LGFDTEGTT
+139 LGFDTEGDT
-148 TIEITAGENTV
+148 TIEITAGEKTI

-205 TITSKTMTAEQVAA
+205 TITSKTMTGEQVAA

-228 YSNLSSDDQDTVKK
+228 YSNLSSGDQDTVKK

-252 TSAEADAEKS
+252 TSAAADAEKS
-262 LQEISDRTAKEKAT
+262 LQGISDRTAKEKAT
-276 GYYKNQLT
+276 EYYKNKLT
-284 DEMLAEYTYA
+284 DDMLSQYKYE
-294 EDVTDENGDVVHKA
+294 TDGTDGNGDAHKA

-315 VRDKLEAE
+315 VKQALQEA
-323 GLDDD
+323 GLDNNV
-328 IYTESDRLIVLKQ
+328 YTESDRLIVLKQ
-341 KIIEPAVTEQ
+341 KIIEPAVTEK
-351 LASDDYTAKISGAV
+351 LASEEYTGKIDNAVTSGL
-365 ENGLDDAGIEKQSDR
+365 GDAGIEKQSER
-380 YSTINLAVNGYAQA
+380 YATISLAVNGYAQA
-394 MQDGTEQSKESAL
+394 MKDGTEQSKESAL

-419 VQESADGNGMVV
+419 VKESADGTGMVV
-431 IAAAD
+431 IEAAD

-441 NGATL
+441 NGAML

-466 DKEVKIT
+466 DREVKVT
-473 VSNDTTAVYDAIKDF
+473 VSNDSTAVYDAIKDF

-496 SEMNKYYYAE
+496 SEMNKYYYAD

-593 EDDADYADSENT
+593 EDDTDYADSENT

-612 DPDIVMEVMSGIV
+612 DPDIVMEVMSGIA

-658 TQYKKDIKEWETK
+658 TQYKKDIKSWETK

-698 SLSSYLGSN
+698 SLASYLGSN

>member
-42 TQNIW
+42 TQNLW

-110 TSAKISAKSTDSSGK
+110 TSAKVSAKSTDASGK

-139 LGFDTEGTT
+139 LGFDTEGDT
-148 TIEITAGENTV
+148 TIEITAGEKTI

-205 TITSKTMTAEQVAA
+205 TITSKTMTGEQVAA

-228 YSNLSSDDQDTVKK
+228 YSNLSSGDQDTVKK

-252 TSAEADAEKS
+252 TSAAADAEKS
-262 LQEISDRTAKEKAT
+262 LQGISDRTAKEKAT
-276 GYYKNQLT
+276 EYYKNKLT
-284 DEMLAEYTYA
+284 DDMLSQYKYE
-294 EDVTDENGDVVHKA
+294 TDGTDGNGDAHKA

-315 VRDKLEAE
+315 VKQALQEA
-323 GLDDD
+323 GLDNNV
-328 IYTESDRLIVLKQ
+328 YTESDRLIVLKQ
-341 KIIEPAVTEQ
+341 KIIEPAVTEK
-351 LASDDYTAKISGAV
+351 LASEEYTGKIDNAVTSGL
-365 ENGLDDAGIEKQSDR
+365 GDAGIEKQSER
-380 YSTINLAVNGYAQA
+380 YAPISLAVNGYAQA
-394 MQDGTEQSKESAL
+394 MKDGTEQSKESAL

-419 VQESADGNGMVV
+419 VKESADGTGMVV
-431 IAAAD
+431 IEAAD

-466 DKEVKIT
+466 DREVKVT
-473 VSNDTTAVYDAIKDF
+473 VSNDSTAVYDAIKDF

-496 SEMNKYYYAE
+496 SEMNKYYYAD

-593 EDDADYADSENT
+593 EDDTDYADSENT

-612 DPDIVMEVMSGIV
+612 DPDIVMEVMSGIA

-658 TQYKKDIKEWETK
+658 TQYKKDIKSWETK

-698 SLSSYLGSN
+698 SLASYLGSN

>member
-110 TSAKISAKSTDSSGK
+110 TSAKVSAKSTDASGK

-139 LGFDTEGTT
+139 LGFDTEGDT
-148 TIEITAGENTV
+148 TIEITAGEKTI

-205 TITSKTMTAEQVAA
+205 TITSKTMTGEQVAA

-228 YSNLSSDDQDTVKK
+228 YSNLSSGDQDTVKK

-252 TSAEADAEKS
+252 TSAAADAEKS
-262 LQEISDRTAKEKAT
+262 LQDISDRTAKEKAT
-276 GYYKNQLT
+276 EYYKNKLT
-284 DEMLAEYTYA
+284 DDMLSKYKYE
-294 EDVTDENGDVVHKA
+294 TDGADGNGDAHKA

-315 VRDKLEAE
+315 VKQALQEA
-323 GLDDD
+323 GLDNNV
-328 IYTESDRLIVLKQ
+328 YTESDRLIVLKQ
-341 KIIEPAVTEQ
+341 KIIEPAVTEK
-351 LASDDYTAKISGAV
+351 LASEEYTGKIDNAVTSGL
-365 ENGLDDAGIEKQSDR
+365 GDAGIEKQSER
-380 YSTINLAVNGYAQA
+380 YATISLAVNGYAQA
-394 MQDGTEQSKESAL
+394 MKDGTEQSKESAL

-419 VQESADGNGMVV
+419 VKESADGTGMVV
-431 IAAAD
+431 IEAAD

-466 DKEVKIT
+466 DREVKVT
-473 VSNDTTAVYDAIKDF
+473 VSNDSTAVYDAIKDF

-496 SEMNKYYYAE
+496 SEMNKYYYAD

-593 EDDADYADSENT
+593 EDDTDYADSENT

-612 DPDIVMEVMSGIV
+612 DPDIVMEVMSGIA

-658 TQYKKDIKEWETK
+658 TQYKKDIKSWETK

-698 SLSSYLGSN
+698 SLASYLGSN

>member
-110 TSAKISAKSTDSSGK
+110 TSAKVSAKSTDASGK

-139 LGFDTEGTT
+139 LGFDTEGDT
-148 TIEITAGENTV
+148 TIEITAGEKTI

-205 TITSKTMTAEQVAA
+205 TITSKTMTGEQVAA

-228 YSNLSSDDQDTVKK
+228 YSNLSSGDQDTVKK

-252 TSAEADAEKS
+252 TSAVADAEKS
-262 LQEISDRTAKEKAT
+262 LQDISDRTAKEKAT
-276 GYYKNQLT
+276 EYYNNKLT
-284 DEMLAEYTYA
+284 DDMLSQYKYE
-294 EDVTDENGDVVHKA
+294 TDGTDGTGDAHKA

-315 VRDKLEAE
+315 VKQALQNA
-323 GLDDD
+323 GLDKDV
-328 IYTESDRLIVLKQ
+328 YTDSDRLIVLKQ
-341 KIIEPAVTEQ
+341 KIIEPAVTEK
-351 LASDDYTAKISGAV
+351 LASEEYTGKIDNAVTSGL
-365 ENGLDDAGIEKQSDR
+365 EDAGIEKQSER
-380 YSTINLAVNGYAQA
+380 YSTISLAVNGYAQA
-394 MQDGTEQSKESAL
+394 MKDGTEQSKESAL

-419 VQESADGNGMVV
+419 VKESADGTGMVV
-431 IAAAD
+431 IEAAD

-466 DKEVKIT
+466 DREVKVT
-473 VSNDTTAVYDAIKDF
+473 VSNDSTAVYDAIKDF

-496 SEMNKYYYAE
+496 SEMNKYYYAD

-593 EDDADYADSENT
+593 EDDTDYADSENT

-612 DPDIVMEVMSGIV
+612 DPDIVMEVMSGIA

-658 TQYKKDIKEWETK
+658 TQYKKDIKSWETK

-698 SLSSYLGSN
+698 SLASYLGSN

>member
-110 TSAKISAKSTDSSGK
+110 TSAKVSAKSTDASGK

-139 LGFDTEGTT
+139 LGFDTEGDT
-148 TIEITAGENTV
+148 TIEITAGEKTI

-205 TITSKTMTAEQVAA
+205 TITSKTMTGEQVAA

-228 YSNLSSDDQDTVKK
+228 YSNLSSGDQDTVKK

-252 TSAEADAEKS
+252 TSAAADAEKS
-262 LQEISDRTAKEKAT
+262 LQDISDRTAKEKAT
-276 GYYKNQLT
+276 EYYNNKLT
-284 DEMLAEYTYA
+284 DDMLSRYKYE
-294 EDVTDENGDVVHKA
+294 TDGTDGTGDAHKA

-315 VRDKLEAE
+315 VKQALQNA
-323 GLDDD
+323 GLDSNV
-328 IYTESDRLIVLKQ
+328 YTDSDRLIVLKQ
-341 KIIEPAVTEQ
+341 KIIEPAVTEE
-351 LASDDYTAKISGAV
+351 LASKEYTGKIDNAVTSGL
-365 ENGLDDAGIEKQSDR
+365 EDAGIEKQSER
-380 YSTINLAVNGYAQA
+380 YSTIRLAVNGYAQA
-394 MQDGTEQSKESAL
+394 MKDGTEQSKESAL

-419 VQESADGNGMVV
+419 VKESADGTGMVV
-431 IAAAD
+431 IEAAD

-466 DKEVKIT
+466 DREVKVT
-473 VSNDTTAVYDAIKDF
+473 VSNDSTAVYDAIKDF

-496 SEMNKYYYAE
+496 SEMNKYYYAD

-593 EDDADYADSENT
+593 EDDTDYADSENT

-625 SNLYNNI
+625 SNLYDSI

-658 TQYKKDIKEWETK
+658 TQYKKDIKSWETK

-698 SLSSYLGSN
+698 SLASYLGSN

>member
-110 TSAKISAKSTDSSGK
+110 TSAKVSAKSTDASGK

-139 LGFDTEGTT
+139 LGFDTEGDT
-148 TIEITAGENTV
+148 TIEITAGEKTI

-205 TITSKTMTAEQVAA
+205 TITSKTMTGEQVAA

-228 YSNLSSDDQDTVKK
+228 YSNLSSGDQDTVKK

-252 TSAEADAEKS
+252 TSAVADAEKS
-262 LQEISDRTAKEKAT
+262 LQDISDRTAKEKAT
-276 GYYKNQLT
+276 EYYNNKLT
-284 DEMLAEYTYA
+284 DDMLSQYKYE
-294 EDVTDENGDVVHKA
+294 TDGTDGTGDAHKA

-315 VRDKLEAE
+315 VKQALQKA
-323 GLDDD
+323 GLDKDV
-328 IYTESDRLIVLKQ
+328 YTDSDRLIVLKQ
-341 KIIEPAVTEQ
+341 KIIEPAVTEK
-351 LASDDYTAKISGAV
+351 LAEYTGKIDNAVTSGL
-365 ENGLDDAGIEKQSDR
+365 EDAGIEKQSER
-380 YSTINLAVNGYAQA
+380 YSTISLAVNGYAQA
-394 MQDGTEQSKESAL
+394 MKDGTEQSKESAL
-407 KLLGMDDIDGSA
+407 KFLGMDDIDGSA
-419 VQESADGNGMVV
+419 VKESADGTGMVV
-431 IAAAD
+431 IEAAD

-466 DKEVKIT
+466 DREVKVT
-473 VSNDTTAVYDAIKDF
+473 VSNDSTAVYDAIKDF

-496 SEMNKYYYAE
+496 SEMNKYYYAD

-593 EDDADYADSENT
+593 EDDTDYADSENT

-625 SNLYNNI
+625 SNLYDSI

-658 TQYKKDIKEWETK
+658 TQYKKDIKSWETK

-698 SLSSYLGSN
+698 SLASYLGSN

>member
-110 TSAKISAKSTDSSGK
+110 TSAKVSAKSTDASGK

-139 LGFDTEGTT
+139 LGFDTEGDT
-148 TIEITAGENTV
+148 TIEITAGEKTI

-205 TITSKTMTAEQVAA
+205 TITSKTMTGEQVAA

-228 YSNLSSDDQDTVKK
+228 YSNLSSGDQDTVKK

-252 TSAEADAEKS
+252 TSAVADAEKS
-262 LQEISDRTAKEKAT
+262 LQDISDRTAKEKAT
-276 GYYKNQLT
+276 EYYNNKLT
-284 DEMLAEYTYA
+284 DDMLSQYKYE
-294 EDVTDENGDVVHKA
+294 TDGTDGTGAAHKA

-315 VRDKLEAE
+315 VKQALHDAD
-323 GLDDD
+323 LDNDV
-328 IYTESDRLIVLKQ
+328 YTDSDRLIVLKQ
-341 KIIEPAVTEQ
+341 KIIEPAVTKK
-351 LASDDYTAKISGAV
+351 LASGEYTGKIDNAVTSGL
-365 ENGLDDAGIEKQSDR
+365 EDAGIEKQSER
-380 YSTINLAVNGYAQA
+380 YSTISLAVNGYAQA
-394 MQDGTEQSKESAL
+394 MKDGTEQSKESAL

-419 VQESADGNGMVV
+419 VKESADGTGMVV
-431 IAAAD
+431 IEAAD

-466 DKEVKIT
+466 DREVKVT
-473 VSNDTTAVYDAIKDF
+473 VSNDSTAVYDAIKDF

-496 SEMNKYYYAE
+496 SEMNKYYYAD

-593 EDDADYADSENT
+593 EDDTDYADSENT

-612 DPDIVMEVMSGIV
+612 DPDIVMEVMSGIA

-658 TQYKKDIKEWETK
+658 TQYKKDIKSWETK

-698 SLSSYLGSN
+698 SLASYLGSN

>member
-110 TSAKISAKSTDSSGK
+110 TSAKVSAKSTDASGK

-139 LGFDTEGTT
+139 LGFDTEGDT
-148 TIEITAGENTV
+148 TIEITAGEKTI

-205 TITSKTMTAEQVAA
+205 TITSKTMTGEQVAA

-228 YSNLSSDDQDTVKK
+228 YSNLSSGDQDTVKK

-252 TSAEADAEKS
+252 TSAAADAEKS
-262 LQEISDRTAKEKAT
+262 LQGISDRTAKEKAT
-276 GYYKNQLT
+276 EYYKNKLT
-284 DEMLAEYTYA
+284 DDMLSQYKYE
-294 EDVTDENGDVVHKA
+294 TDGTDGNGDAHKA

-315 VRDKLEAE
+315 VKQALQEA
-323 GLDDD
+323 GLDNNV
-328 IYTESDRLIVLKQ
+328 YTESDRLIVLKQ
-341 KIIEPAVTEQ
+341 KIIEPAMTEN
-351 LASDDYTAKISGAV
+351 LASEEYTGKIDNAVTSGL
-365 ENGLDDAGIEKQSDR
+365 GDAGIEKQSER
-380 YSTINLAVNGYAQA
+380 YATISLAVNGYAQA
-394 MQDGTEQSKESAL
+394 MKDGTEQSKESAL

-419 VQESADGNGMVV
+419 VKESADGTGMVV
-431 IAAAD
+431 IEAAD

-466 DKEVKIT
+466 DREVKVT
-473 VSNDTTAVYDAIKDF
+473 VSNDSTAVYDAIKDF

-496 SEMNKYYYAE
+496 SEMNKYYYAD

-593 EDDADYADSENT
+593 EDDTDYADSENT

-612 DPDIVMEVMSGIV
+612 DPDIVMEVMSGIA

-658 TQYKKDIKEWETK
+658 TQYKKDIKSWETK

-698 SLSSYLGSN
+698 SLASYLGSN